1 MIRKVIKG
9 GNYAPQLI
17 GELVFDM
24 VPEEGSFN
32 PITSDA
38 AAKLSSQY
46 DEKVEEA
53 KGAIKDG
60 GALTDASSIDVPNNS
75 FSTLSSSEEA
85 LTLNVNIEEG
95 DVPNFVVEIT
105 AGADI
110 ALTVTK
116 TVGETT
122 TALKYSTA
130 AGYELDTGKV
140 YQVKCVG
147 SCWSLEAFST
157 PA

>member
-1 MIRKVIKG
+1 MIRKIING
-9 GNYAPQLI
+9 GNYEPKMV
-17 GELVFDM
+17 GEIVLDT
-24 VPEEGSFN
+24 VPTEGSFN
-32 PITSDA
+32 AVTSDA
-38 AAKLSSQY
+38 VAKLSAESESKIQ
-46 DEKVEEA
+46 EVE
-53 KGAIKDG
+53 GAIKDG
-60 GALTDASSIDVPNNS
+60 GALTDAESIDVPNNS

-85 LTLNVNIEEG
+85 LTLNVNLGEG
-95 DVPNFVVEIT
+95 EVPNFVVEIT

-116 TVGETT
+116 TEGETT
-122 TALKYSTA
+122 TALNYSTA

-147 SCWSLEAFST
+147 ACWTLEAFSA